1 MYLYYRFLQ
10 YLLILL
16 TILLSRVG
24 IESIAAINDCPIGYI
39 KKNNLCML
47 CPEGTYSNTET
58 GECDPCGVGKYSFPG
73 SYSQSLCFDCPI
85 GFYSGEDQVSF
96 CKNCPDFQI
105 TDGVGATSLNECYC
119 FPGYKEKNLRDGTCI
134 PCNENEWCYQSHADY
149 GGFWNVAS
157 YCLSIDLNE
166 FDSNSLTNYLCSD
179 KSILSSKPAN
189 FLLSCYGRESQCK
202 SLLRDDDVLKDN
214 NLDPMLVSKCTEGN
228 TGILCD
234 SCSKGYAKFEG
245 LSTNIFS
252 CQKCKILNYIPS
264 ICVHLFVFC
273 LIIYTVWLL
282 RLEPTANEEEMPSVQ
297 ITLIRTAIQHIQ
309 VLSLLLNFRI
319 IQFEYEP
326 KLSVAFSM
334 IGSQFT
340 TFPIIQCLASL
351 LNIDSSS
358 TQFLNLFSII
368 TVLKPILF
376 ALISLIVAPIL
387 RYFREKELSGFLMG
401 RQEMEGEC
409 IYFQKSYFSWFFS
422 FFIVTYFFYFS
433 SMLQNLTSIFFCVP
447 YSVDI
452 NNPIYGTATLT
463 SNSDPQ
469 IPGKIFLVNI
479 AKENVC
485 WSSEHK
491 FSIFVGAIGLFIWV
505 ILVPIIYGIC
515 ISIDKRKEKIKRRR
529 LVYGW
534 WVCGYETSG
543 SYIWDL
549 FTTWKQLIYIL
560 VIVVINSFVKFNYT
574 RAYFAVPGGSIYESY
589 VPLYVTL
596 ISMILCMVMTLVFD
610 WIYSV
615 TKPHNKEIE
624 NISLN
629 KIGDNENVP
638 EDELFTEEQKQKQ
651 RMAFGGFFKA
661 KLTKNNWNTYY
672 YFVKRISNFSILSAI
687 FASIFPRLNVGIG
700 RIISEQRLMWFIS
713 TEIDSDPIGY
723 NEPSVKIFSIFALTI
738 NYLFVFITIFS
749 VLGIK
754 IYRKILIGMFSK
766 TKVEVKI
773 TSLSDFS
780 DKIDSIGGSNKL
792 IGNENG
798 KSNVDNHQYYHDM
811 SKSKQVGDNG
821 ERIDDEIS
829 IEQLLR
835 MHLRTDCLGFLTHE
849 DRVSVVVAIKRCS
862 NRQEGV
868 AIALRAT
875 LDYRFGFC
883 NKYTHLENIA
893 FVCESLRSYGF
904 LDPELENLIE
914 DLSETQLKIA
924 NRIKTVT
931 KNMVKMVLDLS
942 VLNYPEVAQ
951 KVGLQQIVPSE
962 LNLNLIGDSDYYSSY
977 NKESYLFEIKKLV
990 ARLSMNGLILDISD
1004 VYFRIQRNIPIKSKL
1019 KVSKGTGLLFSELQ
1033 TETSEK
1039 EKIEFPSNK
1048 KNDENTEFVYK
1059 VPIPCYID
1067 EEYNEPRS
1075 LDVDLMLS
1083 IKKLTE
1089 GDPRVVLEETN
1100 HPFAFEKATKCTE
1113 TSTNKALEKLFSL
1126 MGPEICL
1133 NTKNNINSSNKNK
1146 LASNNHKADINQDEE
1161 LIHLLLGLNPDENI
1175 GTDAIITLLK
1185 DYETVINNTNDP
1197 EIDINTLNSSGLS
1210 FSVIDENN
1218 SGIENSEKKSSNA
1231 DNKKN
1236 AIIDNFNRR
1245 NKGDEQKQIETKNKM
1260 SPYLKSS
1267 IYNLYLLRV
1276 LDLKVWLGQYRKQY
1290 LEEANKQME
1299 NLKINNYLDF
1309 NSNMIYDYSSRNKY
1323 KDVSSSSSSYQDNKV
1338 INQVEQKYEDKSKE
1352 DNKGNNNHL
1361 INETEVK
1368 EELKR
1373 MSIITS
1379 NLNRYASPSMLFY
1392 YLQLCKRLRI
1402 GADISMTSLIPDN
1415 ILNKGS
1421 ISNDDAI
1428 RLYREISPSLNLY
1441 ENPNGF
1447 DIATLHEF
1455 SALNTPNINLK
1466 RELELTIE
1474 LQREFNMI
1482 FPSAVPCIHSIFW
1495 VPFDIYDD
1503 DNLWIMEASDRQN
1516 MIQLLELISK
1526 DHSQLVELPYVEE
1539 ESIEE
1544 KLENVEF
1551 DSDEQCLIK
1560 QTINTLSPQISSSSD
1575 IESGKWL
1582 WSELPLRFAIDLN
1595 GLTIKKLY
1603 CSSNY
1608 PKSIF
1613 LSGNPLSVLGP
1624 HSPQWAFISHKS
1636 ERINYMNGV
1645 STINNSYE
1653 HNNGDNAIII
1663 APGIEVKGTPFT
1675 IEVWVKLPQL
1685 PLHLIDNNDNDK
1697 KVNEKVQENSSYKL
1711 KSKKKKVGKSIAS
1724 EKRSSIN
1731 NSLNKL
1737 QKNLG
1742 LKFFKD
1748 NGKDED
1754 IKENELGEDNIE
1766 NNDNN
1771 NDYNINNIEKKQ
1783 EFPTLH
1789 VLCGTDS
1796 MEGLF
1801 TVHRETG
1808 IIGFWDSNGRFLKCT
1823 IKNDKKSKKNLTQN
1837 RNEMFGVK
1845 NIATLQGIYN
1855 ELGLKKKN
1863 TFCREINQSIEK
1875 FINFDEDPN
1884 ILDPWVLVHI
1894 VYNMGSI
1901 KYYVNGK
1908 YIGSIRKTNGLKGDI
1923 AVIGGGLESGSNW
1936 GYFSQFRLYGAHTSN
1951 EQIRKRYES
1960 YVSLNIDNS
1969 FMTRINKLTDSTINW
1984 ALTLWRSG
1992 AVGFFLW
1999 KYSNIN
2005 LNSNEVTYL
2014 IDLINRKR
2022 NVLYNGDIVTEE
2034 YNNKIEECE
2043 EINSNNIDRSKN
2055 GILLFG
2061 IIIRILKGERSFP
2074 YYYVYEPLPYIED
2087 ILKKNEDQ
2095 VVDIYNYY
2103 TKVKYKMT
2111 SITSQLGYSITE
2123 DYRNIRLDNK
2133 DLYRMNPLVYQ
2144 PNIVPGPGI
2153 SDCLLLAFNTKSNN
2167 SGLLI
2172 TPPIEIQKKVNKNI
2186 SNKDENNVN
2195 ISELYSGW
2203 TITIWFHYPLL
2214 SNSLFLINNNM
2225 ENNIIREDND
2235 NETKRKSNSDIDQ
2248 YVVLVT
2254 GKNDSHIVIN
2264 DNMDVGV
2271 YKNFSKINT
2280 NENTILLNNNNTE
2293 NNINHNKGFYSSGF
2307 NLNKANLPIGW
2318 HMISVVGRPRIIY
2331 SKSDNNRNVIG
2342 GGGIGYTEMSLP
2354 IQKNSNII
2362 TKYKWC
2368 QEFYVDGQ
2376 IMGISSYCTHEDV
2389 LMIGNSLFLE
2399 NSFGIFTCPRVYNRS
2414 FSPLEINTDFL
2425 SYNYLIKATS
2435 WNSNDDILMDFSFNQ
2450 IVSEFQVLENPSK
2463 KVRYLYTDNNE
2474 LSSNYNNRLLSKD
2487 KKNKRIFHR
2496 NDVNGINE
2504 KSYWLDEMEY
2514 QSPLYNYVE
2523 TFIANNDNMDNHI
2536 KNINMKITPVKSN
2549 EDNNIVN
2556 VKNNGIITLH
2566 RGPTNENI
2574 CINPTQIFML
2584 EKKTGYS
2591 TEGGSI
2597 ILDRSIRLSKNW
2609 TCEVWV
2615 SLPFEITYH
2624 PYCLLSNNEGI
2635 GFIVIGLNGEL
2646 GSIQK
2651 RVDIPIEN
2659 VIVDDDEDEIN
2670 NNNNNNKERKIKELK
2685 LKRRTN
2691 NRYFMSWDIN
2701 IKDFTTIGWYHIVI
2715 VFNSTQN
2722 NTITAYV
2729 NSQCI
2734 GKKENLSELPH
2745 HQSPWIDCIGNL
2757 RSNKGNYIA
2766 PFGLFGH
2773 LKIYD
2778 FALSS
2783 IEVGLLYKNWLG
2795 HKNLKAEILNY
2806 HVKQE
2811 KSSKT
2816 KRYTL
2821 SNNINNINSNGY
2833 YEEFED
2839 QNNIDNAKDDIE
2851 DYSESE

>member
-1 MYLYYRFLQ
+1 MLLCERFLQ
-10 YLLILL
+10 YSLILL
-16 TILLSRVG
+16 AILWNIVG
-24 IESIAAINDCPIGYI
+24 IEGTTENNCPIGYI
-39 KKNNLCML
+39 KKEDSCIL
-47 CPEGTYSNTET
+47 CPEGTYSNSET

-73 SYSQSLCFDCPI
+73 SYSRSLCFDCPI
-85 GFYSGEDQVSF
+85 GFYSGEEKVSF
-96 CKNCPDFQI
+96 CKNCPDLQI
-105 TDGVGATSLNECYC
+105 TDGIGATSLNDCYC
-119 FPGYKEKNLRDGTCI
+119 FPGYKEKNLRDGACI
-134 PCNENEWCYQSHADY
+134 QCNKNEWCYQSHAKS

-189 FLLSCYGRESQCK
+189 FLLSCYGKESQCE
-202 SLLRDDDVLKDN
+202 SLLRNDDLINDN
-214 NLDPMLVSKCTEGN
+214 NVDPMLISRCTEGN

-234 SCSKGYAKFEG
+234 SCSKGYAKFDG
-245 LSTNIFS
+245 LSTDMFS
-252 CQKCKILNYIPS
+252 CQKCKMLNYIPTL
-264 ICVHLFVFC
+264 CVHLFIFC
-273 LIIYTVWLL
+273 LIMYTVWLL
-282 RLEPTANEEEMPSVQ
+282 RLEPTANEEEMPIVQ
-297 ITLIRTAIQHIQ
+297 VTLIRIAIQHVQ
-309 VLSLLLNFRI
+309 LLSLLLNFKI
-319 IQFEYEP
+319 VQFEYEP
-326 KLSVAFSM
+326 KLSVAFSA
-334 IGSQFT
+334 IASHFT
-340 TFPIIQCLASL
+340 TFPMIQCLASA
-351 LNIDSSS
+351 LNIDSNSS
-358 TQFLNLFSII
+358 KFLNLFSII
-368 TVLKPILF
+368 TVFKPILF
-376 ALISLIVAPIL
+376 AVISLIVAPIL
-387 RYFREKELSGFLMG
+387 RYFRERELSGFLLG

-433 SMLQNLTSIFFCVP
+433 SILQNLMSILFCVS

-452 NNPIYGTATLT
+452 NNPTHGTTT

-469 IPGKIFLVNI
+469 IPGKLLLVNI
-479 AKENVC
+479 AKENIC
-485 WSSEHK
+485 WSSDHK
-491 FSIFVGAIGLFIWV
+491 LSILIAAVGILVWI
-505 ILVPIIYGIC
+505 ILVPAIYSIC
-515 ISIDKRKEKIKRRR
+515 ISVDKNKENIKRRR

-543 SYIWDL
+543 NYLWDL
-549 FTTWKQLIYIL
+549 FTTWKQFVYLI
-560 VIVVINSFVKFNYT
+560 VIVVTNSFVKFNYT

-596 ISMILCMVMTLVFD
+596 ISIISCMVMTLIFD
-610 WIYSV
+610 CVYSV
-615 TKPHNKEIE
+615 TKPHNKEVE
-624 NISLN
+624 NVNLN
-629 KIGDNENVP
+629 KIGNDANVP
-638 EDELFTEEQKQKQ
+638 EDELFTEEQRQKQ

-661 KLTKNNWNTYY
+661 KLSKNNWNTYY
-672 YFVKRISNFSILSAI
+672 YFVKRISNFSILAAI

-700 RIISEQRLMWFIS
+700 KIISEKRLIWLVS

-723 NEPSVKIFSIFALTI
+723 NEFSVRIFSIFALTI
-738 NYLFVFITIFS
+738 NYIFVFITIFS

-754 IYRKILIGMFSK
+754 IYRKITVGLFIK
-766 TKVEVKI
+766 TKDYLKI

-780 DKIDSIGGSNKL
+780 DNFESITGNKVVV
-792 IGNENG
+792 NNDNA
-798 KSNVDNHQYYHDM
+798 KSNVNNPQYYHDM
-811 SKSKQVGDNG
+811 NKSKQIGDKEG
-821 ERIDDEIS
+821 EKIDDEIS

-849 DRVSVVVAIKRCS
+849 DRVSIVVAIKRCV

-875 LDYRFGFC
+875 LDSRFGLC

-893 FVCESLRSYGF
+893 FVCGSLRSYGF
-904 LDPELENLIE
+904 SDPELENLIE
-914 DLSETQLKIA
+914 DLAETQLVIA
-924 NRIKTVT
+924 NRIKVVT
-931 KNMVKMVLDLS
+931 KNIVRMTLDLS
-942 VLNYPEVAQ
+942 VVNYPEVSQ
-951 KVGLQQIVPSE
+951 KVGLQQIVPPE
-962 LNLNLIGDSDYYSSY
+962 LNLNLIGDNNYSVYSQ
-977 NKESYLFEIKKLV
+977 ESPYLFEIKKLV

-1004 VYFRIQRNIPIKSKL
+1004 VYFRIQRSIPLKAKL
-1019 KVSKGTGLLFSELQ
+1019 KVSKGTGLLFSETQ

-1039 EKIEFPSNK
+1039 ERMEFPSNK
-1048 KNDENTEFVYK
+1048 RSDENTEFGYK
-1059 VPIPCYID
+1059 VPIPCYVD

-1100 HPFAFEKATKCTE
+1100 YPFAFEKATKYTE
-1113 TSTNKALEKLFSL
+1113 ISTNKALEKLFAL
-1126 MGPEICL
+1126 IGPEMSS
-1133 NTKNNINSSNKNK
+1133 NMKNNRDNLDINELSD
-1146 LASNNHKADINQDEE
+1146 NNDKVNINQDEE

-1185 DYETVINNTNDP
+1185 DYETVINNTTDP
-1197 EIDINTLNSSGLS
+1197 DIYLSTLNSSELPLFKTNS
-1210 FSVIDENN
+1210 NN
-1218 SGIENSEKKSSNA
+1218 LCVENSSESIESTNNNKSDIVDNF
-1231 DNKKN
+1231 NKKN
-1236 AIIDNFNRR
+1236 KDLR
-1245 NKGDEQKQIETKNKM
+1245 QIETRNKM
-1260 SPYLKSS
+1260 SPYLKNS

-1290 LEEANKQME
+1290 LEEANRQME
-1299 NLKINNYLDF
+1299 NIKMNNYLDF
-1309 NSNMIYDYSSRNKY
+1309 NSNMLYDHSGRTKNKSS
-1323 KDVSSSSSSYQDNKV
+1323 VSSSSYQN
-1338 INQVEQKYEDKSKE
+1338 NQGLNQDEKKHEDKSLVKNQVN
-1352 DNKGNNNHL
+1352 DNYL
-1361 INETEVK
+1361 INEPEIK
-1368 EELKR
+1368 ENLKM
-1373 MSIITS
+1373 MSVITS

-1392 YLQLCKRLRI
+1392 YLQLCKRLKI
-1402 GADISMTSLIPDN
+1402 GADISITSLIPDN
-1415 ILNKGS
+1415 LLDKGVAD
-1421 ISNDDAI
+1421 NDDAI
-1428 RLYREISPSLNLY
+1428 RLYREISPSLNLH

-1503 DNLWIMEASDRQN
+1503 DNLWILEASDRQN

-1526 DHSQLVELPYVEE
+1526 DHPQLVELPYVEE
-1539 ESIEE
+1539 ELIEE
-1544 KLENVEF
+1544 KIENVEF
-1551 DSDEQCLIK
+1551 DSSEKSLVR
-1560 QTINTLSPQISSSSD
+1560 QTINTLLPQISSNGE

-1595 GLTIKKLY
+1595 GLSIKKLY

-1624 HSPQWAFISHKS
+1624 QSPQWAFISHKS

-1653 HNNGDNAIII
+1653 HNNGDSAIII

-1685 PLHLIDNNDNDK
+1685 PLHLLDDNNETNNK
-1697 KVNEKVQENSSYKL
+1697 EKIQENSSHRS
-1711 KSKKKKVGKSIAS
+1711 KSRKKKVGKSIAS

-1731 NSLNKL
+1731 HSLNKL

-1748 NGKDED
+1748 NEEDE
-1754 IKENELGEDNIE
+1754 IANKSELDE
-1766 NNDNN
+1766 NNVENSANN
-1771 NDYNINNIEKKQ
+1771 NDKTSNVEKKQ
-1783 EFPTLH
+1783 ELPTLH

-1808 IIGFWDSNGRFLKCT
+1808 TIGFWDSNGRFLKCT
-1823 IKNDKKSKKNLTQN
+1823 IKHDKKDKKSLSQN
-1837 RNEMFGVK
+1837 RNDMLGLK
-1845 NIATLQGIYN
+1845 NIATLQGIYD
-1855 ELGLKKKN
+1855 ELGLKKKS
-1863 TFCREINQSIEK
+1863 TYCREINRNIEK

-1884 ILDPWVLVHI
+1884 ILDPWVLIHI
-1894 VYNMGSI
+1894 VYNLGSI

-1908 YIGSIRKTNGLKGDI
+1908 YIGSIRKTNGLRGDI

-1951 EQIRKRYES
+1951 EQIKKRYES
-1960 YVSLNIDNS
+1960 YVSLNIDSS
-1969 FMTRINKLTDSTINW
+1969 FVTRINKLTNSTINW

-2005 LNSNEVTYL
+2005 LKSDDVTYL
-2014 IDLINRKR
+2014 IDLINRKG
-2022 NVLYNGDIVTEE
+2022 NVLYNGEIVSEE
-2034 YNNKIEECE
+2034 DNHEIDEYE
-2043 EINSNNIDRSKN
+2043 EIKGKNTERLKN

-2087 ILKKNEDQ
+2087 IVKKSEDQ
-2095 VVDIYNYY
+2095 IIDTNNYY

-2111 SITSQLGYSITE
+2111 SITSQLGYTITE
-2123 DYRNIRLDNK
+2123 DYKNIRLD
-2133 DLYRMNPLVYQ
+2133 DRDAYRMNPLVYQ
-2144 PNIVPGPGI
+2144 PNIVPGPGM

-2172 TPPIEIQKKVNKNI
+2172 TPPIEIQKKINKSTGNLGENSVN
-2186 SNKDENNVN
+2186 V
-2195 ISELYSGW
+2195 SELYSGW
-2203 TITIWFHYPLL
+2203 AITIWFHYPLL
-2214 SNSLFLINNNM
+2214 SNSSYVIKNNI
-2225 ENNIIREDND
+2225 ENNLTREDNI
-2235 NETKRKSNSDIDQ
+2235 NNSKRKSNSDIDQ
-2248 YVVLVT
+2248 YIVLVT
-2254 GKNDSHIVIN
+2254 GKSDSHIIIN

-2271 YKNFSKINT
+2271 YKNFSKINKSENISEST
-2280 NENTILLNNNNTE
+2280 NITSS
-2293 NNINHNKGFYSSGF
+2293 NNIESSINSNADKGFYPSGL

-2318 HMISVVGRPRIIY
+2318 HMMSVVGRPRITY
-2331 SKSDNNRNVIG
+2331 SRSDNNNRNMIG
-2342 GGGIGYTEMSLP
+2342 GGGIGYTEISLP
-2354 IQKNSNII
+2354 MQKNSNII

-2399 NSFGIFTCPRVYNRS
+2399 NSFGIFTCPRIYNRS
-2414 FSPLEINTDFL
+2414 FSPLEIHTDFL
-2425 SYNYLIKATS
+2425 SYNYLIKASS
-2435 WNSNDDILMDFSFNQ
+2435 WNSRDDILMDLSFNQ

-2463 KVRYLYTDNNE
+2463 KIRYLYADNNE
-2474 LSSNYNNRLLSKD
+2474 LNSNYNNRLFSKE
-2487 KKNKRIFHR
+2487 KKNKRRILYKNER
-2496 NDVNGINE
+2496 SEINE
-2504 KSYWLDEMEY
+2504 RSYWLDEMEY

-2523 TFIANNDNMDNHI
+2523 TFITTNDNVDEYVKNTNTKIIPIKNNDD
-2536 KNINMKITPVKSN
+2536 
-2549 EDNNIVN
+2549 DNIVN
-2556 VKNNGIITLH
+2556 IKNNGLITLH
-2566 RGPTNENI
+2566 RGPTNENV
-2574 CINPTQIFML
+2574 CVNPTQIFML

-2591 TEGGSI
+2591 SEGGSI
-2597 ILDRSIRLSKNW
+2597 KLDKSIRLSKNW

-2615 SLPFEITYH
+2615 YLPFEITYH

-2651 RVDIPIEN
+2651 RVDIPIN
-2659 VIVDDDEDEIN
+2659 NTGIGDNDDEDEIN
-2670 NNNNNNKERKIKELK
+2670 NTNERKIKENK
-2685 LKRRTN
+2685 FKKKTN
-2691 NRYFMSWDIN
+2691 NKHFMSWNIN
-2701 IKDFTTIGWYHIVI
+2701 IRDFTTMGWYHVVI
-2715 VFNSTQN
+2715 VFNSTQS
-2722 NTITAYV
+2722 NTITTYV

-2734 GKKENLSELPH
+2734 GKKENLLELPH

-2757 RSNKGNYIA
+2757 KSNKGNYIA

-2778 FALSS
+2778 FALSN
-2783 IEVGLLYKNWLG
+2783 IEVGLLYKNWLS
-2795 HKNLKAEILNY
+2795 HKNLKTEILN
-2806 HVKQE
+2806 HHIKQE

-2816 KRYTL
+2816 KKYTL
-2821 SNNINNINSNGY
+2821 SDNSINNGHYHDEFENYNNINDIK
-2833 YEEFED
+2833 E
-2839 QNNIDNAKDDIE
+2839 DDIE